1 MLPANG
7 EYFLSIRWIAA
18 KQNNTSA
25 SQLAAPGTTG
35 QIDQNEQ

>member
-7 EYFLSIRWIAA
+7 ESFLNYVDSG
-18 KQNNTSA
+18 QTEENTSA